1 MKFVF
6 ADDSRQPAPTRR
18 GMGPLVA
25 IGGLFV
31 PGENLRELE
40 AAIQAVCV
48 EAGFPRDE
56 EFKWSPPRGSWMHQ
70 DLVADSRRDFFTQV
84 LSLARDS
91 GCTSAVVVEDT
102 SCGRATGAPT
112 PEFDVTQMFLERATW
127 ALAQEDGVVVVD
139 RPGGGHRGEE
149 TFLSQC
155 FDALQESAKFIRP
168 DRIAINV
175 LCTSSHLVR
184 LLQLADLLTSSTLAF
199 IAGEQRYSPEVFAH
213 VRPMLRTELRRIGG
227 VGVKI
232 HPDFRYANLY
242 HSAAAE

>member
-1 MKFVF
+1 
-6 ADDSRQPAPTRR
+6 
-18 GMGPLVA
+18 MGPLVA

-155 FDALQESAKFIRP
+155 FVDCRGCK
-168 DRIAINV
+168 DV
-175 LCTSSHLVR
+175 L
-184 LLQLADLLTSSTLAF
+184 
-199 IAGEQRYSPEVFAH
+199 
-213 VRPMLRTELRRIGG
+213 GG
-227 VGVKI
+227 VEGYLLASPMKRI
-232 HPDFRYANLY
+232 NTRYAVTATGR
-242 HSAAAE
+242 SRRGE